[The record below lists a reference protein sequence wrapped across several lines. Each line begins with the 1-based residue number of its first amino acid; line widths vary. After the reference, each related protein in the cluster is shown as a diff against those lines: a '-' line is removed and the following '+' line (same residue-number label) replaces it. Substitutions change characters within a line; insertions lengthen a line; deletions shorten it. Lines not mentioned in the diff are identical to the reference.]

1 MLNKVKIGLRLS
13 LGYAL
18 IILISIALVILSLMA
33 LQKVG
38 QLSDKIYFNSF
49 ASRATVL
56 ETESDI
62 YKIDSSMKDILSP
75 ENADK
80 LETTI
85 DNLDKSTQEAH
96 QNLEN
101 LQKTFLGDKS
111 LVDGLMKSF
120 DEWTLTR
127 EEIIKLIK
135 EGNKPKA
142 TEVSRT
148 TSAEQIKKIEDYV
161 HNLTE
166 LTQSDAEN
174 FNNEI
179 SYTNTAARIFIFI
192 LLAVAIVV
200 SILVAIFI
208 TLSITKPI
216 NLLNALI
223 TRVADGDLTIEYN
236 KKIKGRDEVSRL
248 AISFKTLL
256 NNLKMLVSQTS
267 ESATTIASSTQQL
280 MAGTQ
285 TATAA
290 SEEIANSIQEVAT
303 GAENQN
309 NRLKE
314 VAHTMSELSKG
325 AEQTAVNMQD
335 IANEVG
341 TVNKLSDEGKR
352 DLDLIINQM
361 NIINK
366 TSQESV
372 GSVKNLEE
380 KSKSIQG
387 IIEVITNISAQT
399 NLLALNAAIEAA
411 RAGEQGRGFAA
422 VADEIRK
429 LAEQSATSTKD
440 ISAIIIEIQ
449 QDILNVIKAI
459 EEEEKDIE
467 AGLERV
473 DMANHSFDRILT
485 GISEIANRVQ
495 DVSAVAQQMSAGT
508 EQVVNSINSISDISG
523 ENAAISEE
531 VTASVEE
538 QTSTMEEISAS
549 VGSLTELSGV
559 LMETVSKF
567 RTK

>member
-1 MLNKVKIGLRLS
+1 MLNKVKIGLRLT
-13 LGYAL
+13 LGYAI
-18 IILISIALVILSLMA
+18 IILISVSLVILSLLA
-33 LQKVG
+33 LQKMDE
-38 QLSDKIYFNSF
+38 LSGKMYFNSF
-49 ASRATVL
+49 AARAAAL
-56 ETESDI
+56 EAEGEIFAISG
-62 YKIDSSMKDILSP
+62 SMKDIVLSENNEQL
-75 ENADK
+75 ENAVKEIDK
-80 LETTI
+80 YSEEV
-85 DNLDKSTQEAH
+85 K
-96 QNLEN
+96 QNIEV
-101 LQKTFLGDKS
+101 LQKTILENKS
-111 LVDGLMKSF
+111 MVDGLVKSF
-120 DEWTLTR
+120 NDWTPIR
-127 EEIIKLIK
+127 EEIIKLAK
-135 EGNKPKA
+135 EGNKDKA
-142 TEVSRT
+142 LETNR
-148 TSAEQIKKIEDYV
+148 KKGDLQEGLIEDYI
-161 HNLTE
+161 HNLTQVTE
-166 LTQSDAEN
+166 SDAVQ
-174 FNNEI
+174 FNTQI
-179 SYTNTAARIFIFI
+179 SDTNRSARIFIFI
-192 LLAVAIVV
+192 LLALAIVV

-216 NLLNALI
+216 NLMNGLV
-223 TRVADGDLTIEYN
+223 TRIADGDLTIEYN
-236 KKIKGRDEVSRL
+236 KELKGRDEITKL
-248 AISFKTLL
+248 AGAFKTMLH
-256 NNLKMLVSQTS
+256 NLKMLVSQAS
-267 ESATTIASSTQQL
+267 ESATTIVSSSQQL

-314 VAHTMSELSKG
+314 VAHTMTELSKG
-325 AEQTAVNMQD
+325 AEQTAVSMQD

-341 TVNKLSDEGKR
+341 TVNKLSDAGKR

-372 GSVKNLEE
+372 DSVKNLEE

-411 RAGEQGRGFAA
+411 RAGEQGKGFAV

-429 LAEQSATSTKD
+429 LAEQSANSTKD
-440 ISAIIIEIQ
+440 ISAIIVEIQ

-473 DMANHSFDRILT
+473 NLANHSFDRIMT
-485 GISEIANRVQ
+485 GISEISNKVQ

-508 EQVVNSINSISDISG
+508 EQIVNSINSISDISG

-538 QTSTMEEISAS
+538 QTSTMEEITVSAE
-549 VGSLTELSGV
+549 SLAELSGS

-567 RTK
+567 KLK

>member
-1 MLNKVKIGLRLS
+1 MLNKVKIGLRLT
-13 LGYAL
+13 LGYAI
-18 IILISIALVILSLMA
+18 IILISVSLVILSLLA
-33 LQKVG
+33 LQKMDE
-38 QLSDKIYFNSF
+38 LSGKMYFNSF
-49 ASRATVL
+49 AARAAAL
-56 ETESDI
+56 EVEGEIFAISG
-62 YKIDSSMKDILSP
+62 SMKDIVLSENNEQL
-75 ENADK
+75 ENAVKEIDK
-80 LETTI
+80 YSEEV
-85 DNLDKSTQEAH
+85 K
-96 QNLEN
+96 QNIEV
-101 LQKTFLGDKS
+101 LQKTILENKS
-111 LVDGLMKSF
+111 MVDGLVKSF
-120 DEWTLTR
+120 NDWTPIR
-127 EEIIKLIK
+127 EEIIKLAK
-135 EGNKPKA
+135 EGNKDKA
-142 TEVSRT
+142 LETNR
-148 TSAEQIKKIEDYV
+148 KKGDLQEGLIEDYI
-161 HNLTE
+161 HNLTQVTE
-166 LTQSDAEN
+166 SDAVQ
-174 FNNEI
+174 FNTQI
-179 SYTNTAARIFIFI
+179 SDTNRSARIFIFI
-192 LLAVAIVV
+192 LLALVIVV

-216 NLLNALI
+216 NLMNGLV
-223 TRVADGDLTIEYN
+223 TRIADGDLTIEYN
-236 KKIKGRDEVSRL
+236 KELKGRDEITKL
-248 AISFKTLL
+248 AGAFKTMLH
-256 NNLKMLVSQTS
+256 NLKMLVSQAS
-267 ESATTIASSTQQL
+267 ESATTIVSSSQQL

-314 VAHTMSELSKG
+314 VAHTMTELSKG
-325 AEQTAVNMQD
+325 AEQTAVSMQD

-341 TVNKLSDEGKR
+341 TVNKLSDAGKR

-372 GSVKNLEE
+372 DSVKNLEE

-411 RAGEQGRGFAA
+411 RAGEQGKGFAV

-429 LAEQSATSTKD
+429 LAEQSANSTKD
-440 ISAIIIEIQ
+440 ISAIIVEIQ

-473 DMANHSFDRILT
+473 SLANHSFDRIMT
-485 GISEIANRVQ
+485 GISEISNKVQ

-508 EQVVNSINSISDISG
+508 EQIVNSINSISDISG

-538 QTSTMEEISAS
+538 QTSTMEEITVSAE
-549 VGSLTELSGV
+549 SLAELSGS

-567 RTK
+567 KLK

>member
-1 MLNKVKIGLRLS
+1 MLNKVKIGIRLT

-18 IILISIALVILSLMA
+18 IILISVSLVVLSLLA
-33 LQKVG
+33 LQKMDE
-38 QLSDKIYFNSF
+38 LSNKIYFNSF
-49 ASRATVL
+49 AARAAVL
-56 ETESDI
+56 EAEGDI
-62 YKIDSSMKDILSP
+62 FAINRAMKDVVLSDNT
-75 ENADK
+75 EQ
-80 LETTI
+80 LETAINDI
-85 DNLDKSTQEAH
+85 DKYTGETK
-96 QNLEN
+96 QNFED
-101 LQKTFLGDKS
+101 LQKAFTGDKS
-111 LVDGLMKSF
+111 LVDGLIKSF
-120 DEWTLTR
+120 NDWTAMC
-127 EEIIKLIK
+127 EEIIKLTK
-135 EGNKPKA
+135 EGNKA
-142 TEVSRT
+142 EALENSRT
-148 TSAEQIKKIEDYV
+148 NSEEQIKKIDDYIHTLAEV
-161 HNLTE
+161 TR
-166 LTQSDAEN
+166 SDAES

-179 SYTNTAARIFIFI
+179 SYTNQASRIFIFI
-192 LLAVAIVV
+192 LLALAIVV

-216 NLLNALI
+216 NLMNGLV
-223 TRVADGDLTIEYN
+223 TRIADGDLTIEYN
-236 KKIKGRDEVSRL
+236 KELKGRDEITKL
-248 AISFKTLL
+248 AGAFKTMLH
-256 NNLKMLVSQTS
+256 NLKMLVSQAS
-267 ESATTIASSTQQL
+267 ESATTIASSSQQL

-314 VAHTMSELSKG
+314 VAHTMTELSKG
-325 AEQTAVNMQD
+325 AEQTAVSMQD

-341 TVNKLSDEGKR
+341 TVNKLSDAGKR

-372 GSVKNLEE
+372 DSVKNLEE

-411 RAGEQGRGFAA
+411 RAGEQGKGFAV

-429 LAEQSATSTKD
+429 LAEQSANSTKD
-440 ISAIIIEIQ
+440 ISAIIVEIQ

-473 DMANHSFDRILT
+473 SLANHSFDRIMT
-485 GISEIANRVQ
+485 GISEISNRVQ

-508 EQVVNSINSISDISG
+508 EQIVNSINSISDISG

-538 QTSTMEEISAS
+538 QTSTMEEITASAE
-549 VGSLTELSGV
+549 SLAELSGS

-567 RTK
+567 KLK

>member
-1 MLNKVKIGLRLS
+1 MLNKVKIGLRLT
-13 LGYAL
+13 LGYVV
-18 IILISIALVILSLMA
+18 IILISVTLVILSLMA
-33 LQKVG
+33 LQRMDE
-38 QLSDKIYFNSF
+38 LSDKIYFNSF
-49 ASRATVL
+49 AARVAVL
-56 ETESDI
+56 EAEGDI
-62 YKIDSSMKDILSP
+62 FAINRSMKDVVLSDNT
-75 ENADK
+75 EQ
-80 LETTI
+80 LETAINDI
-85 DNLDKSTQEAH
+85 DKYTGEIK
-96 QNLEN
+96 QNFED
-101 LQKTFLGDKS
+101 LQKAFTGDKS
-111 LVDGLMKSF
+111 LVDGLVKSF
-120 DEWTLTR
+120 NEWTAMR
-127 EEIIKLIK
+127 EEIIKLTK
-135 EGNKPKA
+135 EGNKDQAVEK
-142 TEVSRT
+142 SRT
-148 TSAEQIKKIEDYV
+148 NNEEQVKKIEEYV
-161 HNLTE
+161 HALTE
-166 LTQSDAEN
+166 VTKSDAES

-179 SYTNTAARIFIFI
+179 SYTNQASRIFIFI
-192 LLAVAIVV
+192 LLAAVVVV
-200 SILVAIFI
+200 SILVAIFL

-216 NLLNALI
+216 NLLNGLI
-223 TRVADGDLTIEYN
+223 KRVADGDLTIEYN
-236 KKIKGRDEVSRL
+236 KELKGRDEVTKL
-248 AISFKTLL
+248 ALSFKTMLI
-256 NNLKMLVSQTS
+256 NLKMLVSQAS
-267 ESATTIASSTQQL
+267 ESATTIASSSQQL

-325 AEQTAVNMQD
+325 AEQTAVSMQN

-366 TSQESV
+366 TSQDSV
-372 GSVKNLEE
+372 DSVKNLEE

-411 RAGEQGRGFAA
+411 RAGEQGKGFAV

-429 LAEQSATSTKD
+429 LAEQSANSTKD

-449 QDILNVIKAI
+449 QDILDVIKSI

-473 DMANHSFDRILT
+473 SLANHSFDRILT
-485 GISEIANRVQ
+485 GISEISNRVQ

-508 EQVVNSINSISDISG
+508 EQIVNSINSISDISG

-531 VTASVEE
+531 VSASVEE
-538 QTSTMEEISAS
+538 QTSTMEEITASAE
-549 VGSLTELSGV
+549 SLAELSGS
-559 LMETVSKF
+559 LLETVSKF
-567 RTK
+567 KMK

>member
-1 MLNKVKIGLRLS
+1 MLNKVKIGHRLT
-13 LGYAL
+13 LGYAI
-18 IILISIALVILSLMA
+18 IILISVSLVILSLLA
-33 LQKVG
+33 LQKMDE
-38 QLSDKIYFNSF
+38 LSGKMYFNSF
-49 ASRATVL
+49 AARAAAL
-56 ETESDI
+56 EAEGEIFAISG
-62 YKIDSSMKDILSP
+62 SMKDIVLSENNEQL
-75 ENADK
+75 ENAVKEIDK
-80 LETTI
+80 YSEEV
-85 DNLDKSTQEAH
+85 K
-96 QNLEN
+96 QNIEV
-101 LQKTFLGDKS
+101 LQKTILENKS
-111 LVDGLMKSF
+111 MVDGLVKSF
-120 DEWTLTR
+120 NDWTPIR
-127 EEIIKLIK
+127 EEIIKLAK
-135 EGNKPKA
+135 EGNKDKA
-142 TEVSRT
+142 LETNR
-148 TSAEQIKKIEDYV
+148 KKGDLQEGLIEDYI
-161 HNLTE
+161 HNLTQVTE
-166 LTQSDAEN
+166 SDAVQ
-174 FNNEI
+174 FNTQI
-179 SYTNTAARIFIFI
+179 SDTNRSARIFIFI
-192 LLAVAIVV
+192 LLALAIVV

-216 NLLNALI
+216 NLMNGLV
-223 TRVADGDLTIEYN
+223 TRIADGDLTIEYN
-236 KKIKGRDEVSRL
+236 KELKGRDEITKL
-248 AISFKTLL
+248 AGAFKTMLH
-256 NNLKMLVSQTS
+256 NLKMLVSQAS
-267 ESATTIASSTQQL
+267 ESATTIVSSSQQL

-314 VAHTMSELSKG
+314 VAHTMTELSKG
-325 AEQTAVNMQD
+325 AEQTAVSMQD

-341 TVNKLSDEGKR
+341 TVNKLSDAGKR

-372 GSVKNLEE
+372 DSVKNLEE

-411 RAGEQGRGFAA
+411 RAGEQGKGFAV

-429 LAEQSATSTKD
+429 LAEQSANSTKD
-440 ISAIIIEIQ
+440 ISAIIVEIQ

-473 DMANHSFDRILT
+473 NLANHSFDRIMT
-485 GISEIANRVQ
+485 GISEISNKVQ

-508 EQVVNSINSISDISG
+508 EQIVNSINSISDISG

-538 QTSTMEEISAS
+538 QTSTMEEITVSAE
-549 VGSLTELSGV
+549 SLAELSGS

-567 RTK
+567 KLK